1 MKKLLWEELNLDEKF
16 NYFEIDD
23 AYKKLKN
30 KTPRTTF
37 AWKVLRDSYYS
48 EIYRD
53 YKDEEL
59 LIKAGFVPDPFTYEE
74 INYYN
79 IELLT
84 TPFDKLKDNINEMD
98 NPIVLLSTGGFYPI
112 HDGHIKM
119 MNEAKK
125 IVEDNGYKVVGGYLS
140 LSHEDYISTKPYY
153 IKNQYDRVNECREYV
168 KDSDWLMIDPWESIY
183 VRAPINFTDVI
194 ERLQLYLQKYVNKK
208 IKVAYVFGG
217 DNVEFMYCF
226 RKKGIGI
233 CINRDGYNE
242 LFNKTKKIQ
251 NDNMYFIENSDK
263 SSILSSRYIRK
274 NQNIDIISY
283 DNVGNYLIRNESLLP
298 LEKYVNE
305 LNKDKVQVLQEK
317 FLNKFM
323 RMLSNCFD
331 NKIYVK
337 VINMSNQLKKASEF
351 LKDKNTIN
359 LDSYFRGTYNLE
371 VSRLFNISSYQNKYL
386 ELIGRLGHET
396 ISEQVEKIRPGEYIL
411 VDDDSVT
418 GRTLNSVKS
427 CLPSN
432 VKVSSQYL
440 LANSITDKIFDVV
453 DLRDFIIGSSNSG
466 LVVKLPNGECTRAPY
481 VMPYVNLT
489 TRASIPPAKE
499 RQFSIDIWKLN
510 KEFYEELDKNI
521 KLKDADENFSRL
533 MKYIGFN
540 DDDLLVDICNWHI
553 NKLSNNRF
561 KILEYDDSMREE
573 IIRFLKSVAI
583 NEFGFK
589 EWNDYLENKSFE
601 PYKFESSKF
610 YVVFDNDNN
619 IIATIGALKK
629 DEDIIKLNSFYVKKE
644 YRYHKIGTKLF
655 DKIIEFSKSNNY
667 KKIILC
673 TYDKYEIATAF
684 YQRRGFKIYKND
696 EYERWYEKE
705 L

>member
-79 IELLT
+79 IDLLT

-125 IVEDNGYKVVGGYLS
+125 IVEDNGYKVIGGYLS
-140 LSHEDYISTKPYY
+140 LSHDDYISTKPYY

-183 VRAPINFTDVI
+183 VRTPINFTDVI

-283 DNVGNYLIRNESLLP
+283 DNVW
-298 LEKYVNE
+298 K
-305 LNKDKVQVLQEK
+305 
-317 FLNKFM
+317 
-323 RMLSNCFD
+323 
-331 NKIYVK
+331 
-337 VINMSNQLKKASEF
+337 
-351 LKDKNTIN
+351 
-359 LDSYFRGTYNLE
+359 
-371 VSRLFNISSYQNKYL
+371 LFN
-386 ELIGRLGHET
+386 
-396 ISEQVEKIRPGEYIL
+396 
-411 VDDDSVT
+411 
-418 GRTLNSVKS
+418 
-427 CLPSN
+427 
-432 VKVSSQYL
+432 
-440 LANSITDKIFDVV
+440 
-453 DLRDFIIGSSNSG
+453 
-466 LVVKLPNGECTRAPY
+466 
-481 VMPYVNLT
+481 
-489 TRASIPPAKE
+489 
-499 RQFSIDIWKLN
+499 
-510 KEFYEELDKNI
+510 
-521 KLKDADENFSRL
+521 
-533 MKYIGFN
+533 
-540 DDDLLVDICNWHI
+540 
-553 NKLSNNRF
+553 
-561 KILEYDDSMREE
+561 
-573 IIRFLKSVAI
+573 
-583 NEFGFK
+583 
-589 EWNDYLENKSFE
+589 
-601 PYKFESSKF
+601 
-610 YVVFDNDNN
+610 
-619 IIATIGALKK
+619 
-629 DEDIIKLNSFYVKKE
+629 
-644 YRYHKIGTKLF
+644 
-655 DKIIEFSKSNNY
+655 
-667 KKIILC
+667 
-673 TYDKYEIATAF
+673 
-684 YQRRGFKIYKND
+684 
-696 EYERWYEKE
+696 
-705 L
+705 